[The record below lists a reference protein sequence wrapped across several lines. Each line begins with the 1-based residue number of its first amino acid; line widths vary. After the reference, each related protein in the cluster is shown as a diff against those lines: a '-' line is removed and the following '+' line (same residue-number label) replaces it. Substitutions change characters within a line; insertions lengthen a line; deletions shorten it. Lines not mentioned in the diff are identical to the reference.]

1 MPWDIAATL
10 SILYL
15 VLYAFLFGVL
25 IFLFATGKVS
35 LKSRYGTIGF
45 HVLLRLAAQSVG
57 LAFALIGYANVG
69 LLVAYFVLGAEGY
82 FTLVLCAYRFVIA
95 WHESHFVSGH
105 SWLERKQEVWLGW
118 WHATVES
125 FKCYSRGWG
134 IQWMGIIH
142 WLLVT
147 GNGLI
152 VAGGNIVSGGDT
164 DESTIKISNIM
175 RTLGQALFLGI
186 NIVLL
191 GIVYFT
197 IRQANRENAMEVSN
211 EGISLQ
217 PIPPHSYST
226 LKDQQTQEARV
237 PVEPAARPSQS
248 PHPTLLILLVVW
260 PLLVVRGCYGLLGP
274 FIGPFD
280 YFNDD
285 NYGEHG
291 LTAEFV
297 TYEYVMSTTMEWTIC
312 TLLVLSYWTEK
323 RWPGIRGEHS
333 SRPGV

>member
-95 WHESHFVSGH
+95 WHEGHFVSGH
-105 SWLERKQEVWLGW
+105 SWLERKQE
-118 WHATVES
+118 
-125 FKCYSRGWG
+125 SRA
-134 IQWMGIIH
+134 MGSS
-142 WLLVT
+142 LL
-147 GNGLI
+147 
-152 VAGGNIVSGGDT
+152 GGNIVSGGDA

-312 TLLVLSYWTEK
+312 TLLVVLLGDMIYFHSFK
-323 RWPGIRGEHS
+323 SPGLIYDIVRDIRDLTNSLGS
-333 SRPGV
+333 LVKLA